1 MLPAPRRQFIEE
13 SMLNGFEAEGVRP
26 AQQLRSRKLIIDLF
40 NEALVLLNDVDF
52 DGLSIDSL
60 CERTSSTVGAFYSRF
75 ENKEA
80 FVGALQR
87 MVVIATR
94 QGIDA
99 AYAANRAPS
108 ESLESLINWITK
120 GAFAWFRRYEGIIRA
135 SLRRAND
142 EADTWIPMREVGAAQ
157 ITHAVPLILGLLD
170 ADAAAHGAEDRIRFA
185 FQMLFGT
192 LNNMVLIDPGPFG
205 IHRPESP
212 QMLASAMIHFIR
224 SVPAAAPGCTSKNAE
239 LPAIGK

>member
-1 MLPAPRRQFIEE
+1 MQPKRFIEE
-13 SMLNGFEAEGVRP
+13 SMLKGFEAEGVRP
-26 AQQLRSRKLIIDLF
+26 AQQLRSRKLLIDLF

-94 QGIDA
+94 QGIQS
-99 AYAANRAPS
+99 AYDSNMAPS
-108 ESLESLINWITK
+108 ESLEQLIGWITK
-120 GAFAWFRRYEGIIRA
+120 GAFAWYCRYEGVIRA

-142 EADTWIPMREVGAAQ
+142 EADTWIPMRELTGVQ
-157 ITHAVPLILGLLD
+157 ISNAMPRILSLLPPE
-170 ADAAAHGAEDRIRFA
+170 AAAHGIEERIQFA

-192 LNNMVLIDPGPFG
+192 MNNMLLINPGPFG
-205 IHRPESP
+205 IHHPESP
-212 QMLASAMIHFIR
+212 RMLASAMVQFIR
-224 SVPAAAPGCTSKNAE
+224 SMPAADRAQAPRGSLN
-239 LPAIGK
+239 

>member
-1 MLPAPRRQFIEE
+1 MLD
-13 SMLNGFEAEGVRP
+13 GFEAEGVRP
-26 AQQLRSRKLIIDLF
+26 AQQQRSRKLIIDLF

-60 CERTSSTVGAFYSRF
+60 CVRASSTVGAFYSRF

-120 GAFAWFRRYEGIIRA
+120 GAVAWFRRYEGIIRA

-142 EADTWIPMREVGAAQ
+142 EADTWIPMREVGTAQ
-157 ITHAVPLILGLLD
+157 ISHAVPRILSLLHPD
-170 ADAAAHGAEDRIRFA
+170 TAAHGAEDRIRFA

-192 LNNMVLIDPGPFG
+192 LNNMILLNPGPFG
-205 IHRPESP
+205 IHQAETP
-212 QMLASAMIHFIR
+212 QMLASAMIHFIQ
-224 SVPAAAPGCTSKNAE
+224 SVPTAAPECASRRPE
-239 LPAIGK
+239 LTVIGK